1 MCERSESETLEEEM
15 KYKIE
20 LEEYSWT
27 TNGLFYQPLT
37 PDFKFFFPPVPKP
50 PVYVPVHF
58 LQALCISLNLEDP
71 YFSLQEEIKG
81 LCSYVEVKVT
91 VGNLSTTG
99 SGTQFYKACQNGA
112 ESMVMKI
119 NANNNQGRLVK
130 TSYKSCFED
139 QYVYEEVLGQGGY
152 GIVLN
157 ANKKLTKCNVAIK
170 RIKLPLNHDKQ
181 EQSLREV
188 RVLANLSH
196 TNVLKLNHA
205 WIETPPLGWQAQ
217 QDKKNGFEDVSRNLS
232 FSISSTDT
240 EESIQ
245 LEARPMYLYIETE
258 ICRCD
263 LRQWLDKEKYTRL
276 VKDIFRQV
284 LSGLSFLHENGIVH
298 RDVKPSNIFFAKG
311 HKNRILLGDFGLAT
325 QIRLAENKAA
335 SDMDS
340 MKLLPS
346 GSGSATPNIG
356 TSWYMAP
363 EQEKG
368 SKYGT
373 AVDVYALA
381 FIVLEL
387 YFDLVDP
394 GDRRETLTEARNG
407 NVKNFEHKQ
416 IVKEMLSLNPSKR
429 PDCQKILSVVFN
441 E

>member
-27 TNGLFYQPLT
+27 TNGLFYQGLT

-71 YFSLQEEIKG
+71 HFSLQEEIKG

-170 RIKLPLNHDKQ
+170 RIKLPLNLSRGVLP
-181 EQSLREV
+181 ENLR
-188 RVLANLSH
+188 RGRTLW
-196 TNVLKLNHA
+196 LNERSEPNQPIL
-205 WIETPPLGWQAQ
+205 WGTT
-217 QDKKNGFEDVSRNLS
+217 K
-232 FSISSTDT
+232 FSYFARSTT
-240 EESIQ
+240 MNCHS
-245 LEARPMYLYIETE
+245 
-258 ICRCD
+258 
-263 LRQWLDKEKYTRL
+263 
-276 VKDIFRQV
+276 
-284 LSGLSFLHENGIVH
+284 
-298 RDVKPSNIFFAKG
+298 
-311 HKNRILLGDFGLAT
+311 
-325 QIRLAENKAA
+325 
-335 SDMDS
+335 
-340 MKLLPS
+340 
-346 GSGSATPNIG
+346 
-356 TSWYMAP
+356 
-363 EQEKG
+363 
-368 SKYGT
+368 
-373 AVDVYALA
+373 
-381 FIVLEL
+381 
-387 YFDLVDP
+387 
-394 GDRRETLTEARNG
+394 
-407 NVKNFEHKQ
+407 
-416 IVKEMLSLNPSKR
+416 
-429 PDCQKILSVVFN
+429 
-441 E
+441 